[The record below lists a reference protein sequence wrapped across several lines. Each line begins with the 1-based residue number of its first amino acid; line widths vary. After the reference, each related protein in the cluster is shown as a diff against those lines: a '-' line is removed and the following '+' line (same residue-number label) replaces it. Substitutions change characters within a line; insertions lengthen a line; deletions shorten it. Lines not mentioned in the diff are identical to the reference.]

1 MATIKKTNALQ
12 SEFVLLKNVA
22 TGKIQAVI
30 SPHDFVVGFT
40 GLTRNL
46 KTIGDI
52 QVTGSLYTTDGAKGV
67 LKLPDGTLAIREG
80 SSITIV
86 DDLDGGITISSS
98 GGPGETPATSVTN
111 ETTFAIVPVVG
122 VSTNYARQD
131 HTHGSVSLG
140 STSGT
145 AAAGNDA
152 RLSDSRTPVSHA
164 SSHQNGGGDEI
175 SVTGLSGLLA
185 DGQTPVAHASS
196 HQPGGSDT
204 MATDAIAATA
214 SLRTLGVGSQQA
226 AAGND
231 ARLSDSRTPTGA
243 AGGQLGGTFPNPD
256 VRGIRETAGPTMLT
270 LGAVADGQLLKRV
283 GNTIIGVTLTFTLAF
298 SGDPQMEPSGQQ
310 LSAGR
315 ST

>member
-152 RLSDSRTPVSHA
+152 RLSDSRTP
-164 SSHQNGGGDEI
+164 
-175 SVTGLSGLLA
+175 
-185 DGQTPVAHASS
+185 
-196 HQPGGSDT
+196 
-204 MATDAIAATA
+204 
-214 SLRTLGVGSQQA
+214 
-226 AAGND
+226 
-231 ARLSDSRTPTGA
+231 TGA

-256 VRGIRETAGPTMLT
+256 VRGIRETAGPTSLT
-270 LGAVADGQLLKRV
+270 LGAVADGQVLQRV
-283 GNTIIGVTLTFTLAF
+283 GATVVGAWLSVAFAFAGSAEVESPSVTTVPGVV
-298 SGDPQMEPSGQQ
+298 S
-310 LSAGR
+310 SAGVVA
-315 ST
+315 